1 MAAPTDAPMVLV
13 TGATGA
19 VGPAVVA
26 HAIASGLRV
35 RTLSRHPPPAG
46 LFSRDVDA
54 QVGDIRD
61 GAARARA
68 LDGVRRVLHL
78 AAVLHL
84 VTPAE
89 QAAADYA
96 DVNTDAA
103 SGLAR
108 DALRAGVER
117 LVLFST
123 IAVYGETHGAM
134 AGEETPPAP
143 ATPYARSKVRA
154 EQAVLAESRGDG
166 VPLGVVLRLASVYGP
181 RVKGNYLS
189 LVRHLASGRPF
200 PILPGD
206 NRRTLVFEED
216 VARAAVLASEHSDAA
231 GCTFNLTDGS
241 VHTVREIHDAICDA
255 LGRRAPRIGL
265 PVAVAR
271 RLVDSGR
278 WWLRGPLA
286 RVAAMVDKYG
296 EDVAVDGRRI
306 QRELGFTPRVDLRE
320 GWRRTVQHL
329 RAEEG

>member
-35 RTLSRHPPPAG
+35 RTLSRHRPPAG
-46 LFSRDVDA
+46 LFSSDVDA

-61 GAARARA
+61 DAARARA

-103 SGLAR
+103 SALAR
-108 DALRAGVER
+108 DATRAGVER
-117 LVLFST
+117 LVLFSS
-123 IAVYGETHGAM
+123 IAVYGETHGAI
-134 AGEETPPAP
+134 ATEETSPAP
-143 ATPYARSKVRA
+143 ATPYARSKLHA
-154 EQAVLAESRGDG
+154 EQAVLAEARPDG
-166 VPLGVVLRLASVYGP
+166 APLGVVLRMAAVYGP

-189 LVRHLASGRPF
+189 LVRHLASRRPF
-200 PILPGD
+200 PILPGR
-206 NRRTLVFEED
+206 NRRTLVFEDD
-216 VARAAVLASEHSDAA
+216 VARAAVLASEHSAAA
-231 GCTFNLTDGS
+231 GCTFNVTDGS
-241 VHTVREIHDAICDA
+241 IHTVREIHHAICEA
-255 LGRRAPRIGL
+255 LGRRAPSVGL
-265 PVAVAR
+265 PLAVVR
-271 RLVDSGR
+271 RMVDIGS
-278 WWLRGPLA
+278 WSQRGPLA

-296 EDVAVDGRRI
+296 EDVAIDGHRI
-306 QRELGFTPRVDLRE
+306 QRDLGFTPGIDLHE

-329 RAEEG
+329 RLGKA